1 MRRFT
6 TRIIKKVVHKNKK
19 GSEKKILFDSCSKK
33 NLKKVEHKIKPGT
46 FNNSI
51 FSPHW
56 RCFHGDEL

>member
-1 MRRFT
+1 
-6 TRIIKKVVHKNKK
+6 
-19 GSEKKILFDSCSKK
+19 
-33 NLKKVEHKIKPGT
+33 LKKVEHKIKPGT